1 MTVTRREFRLRRRR
15 RVRKKIRGTGER
27 PRLSAFRST
36 KHIYAQIIN
45 DMNGRTLVSASTL
58 DREFRD
64 RSKSDGKVAV
74 AKNVGRLLA
83 QRALTKGIRKVV
95 FDRGGFLYHGRI
107 EALALGA
114 REEGLEF

>member
-1 MTVTRREFRLRRRR
+1 MTAEKRQLRLRRRR
-15 RVRKKIRGTGER
+15 RVRKKVRGTSER

-45 DMNGRTLVSASTL
+45 DMNGRTLVFASTL
-58 DREFRD
+58 DKELRD
-64 RSKSDGKVAV
+64 RPKSDGRISV
-74 AKNVGRLLA
+74 AKDVGRLLA
-83 QRALTKGIRKVV
+83 RRALAKGIRKVV